1 MAEKQSVAGLGARPR
16 KQLNS
21 LDNFKLTLQPEVK
34 EKTPYLVTCLS
45 IFSRA

>member
-21 LDNFKLTLQPEVK
+21 LDNFKLAVKPEVK
-34 EKTPYLVTCLS
+34 QIKALMSYLLTYL
-45 IFSRA
+45 